1 MGSLIQGFFVMGLAI
16 CTQGFH
22 AAADVTDTH
31 GAGKG
36 KAVDLAER
44 LYLHGAGKG
53 NHGIG
58 NQIKPFR

>member
-1 MGSLIQGFFVMGLAI
+1 MGLAI

-36 KAVDLAER
+36 KAVDLAEC